1 VVKLLLMRSRSVL
14 VLSLFALLLAAY
26 LLAYSGEAQA
36 SDELSMFCVTQSL
49 VTRGTTTTDAIRW
62 MGLHQ
67 GAYGRD
73 GHLYSKYGLGTSL
86 AATPLYALARLS
98 LFNLGAVRTTALL
111 NSFLTSSTGVLLFLY
126 VTQLKYSDGIALATA
141 LLYGLA
147 TLAAVYSQS
156 FFSEPLSALS
166 LLAAGYF
173 LLRFRT
179 SAQTPNVMLA
189 GAALGVALLTRI
201 ANVIVV
207 PLFALVLLA
216 SCRPGQSLSARRWT
230 IQSWRPA
237 IAFTIPLALAALVVA
252 AYNLLRFGN
261 PLQTGYHSLET
272 FSNPL
277 LSGLVGLLF
286 SPGKGL
292 LLYSP
297 ILILAAVSFPAFL
310 RRHRAEALLTGGITA
325 AYTLLYAS
333 WFAWHGGH
341 SWGPRFLVPAL
352 PFLVLALVP
361 SLVWAGESRGR
372 MLLVAVL
379 ALLSGML
386 QALGLAVSVDRFFDM
401 VMYEWGLPVYDPRLF
416 FDPSHSPLLWQGRLL
431 ASGPLAPVWT
441 HNHWVLLPA
450 LVLLVL
456 ALGTMT
462 WAWRGMRRRG
472 ARILGLTLAGAC
484 ALLPLAFIALLYPDP
499 HPPRPGYR
507 DLAASLHSLAQPG
520 DAVLLNAST
529 RTTILLDYLR
539 APVPVLGLHEEGT
552 LSSASQVAL
561 HQYVTAHRR
570 LWLVTDEAVPAAE
583 LQGWLDARGYRTFAG
598 QYRPAALTLYA
609 FPWEQPPM
617 RALDV
622 TLGRRITLLSGGTAA
637 HTAPGEVLPVV
648 VQWRPAS
655 NWDATE
661 DLHLL
666 VQLLGA
672 DETLLAQE
680 DWALVQQEGSTFR
693 IGLSIPSHATAETQR
708 LEVRV
713 YREEDGLRLTASS
726 GEEAVLLGE
735 VEMLEP

>member
-1 VVKLLLMRSRSVL
+1 MRSRSVL

-26 LLAYSGEAQA
+26 LLAYRGEIQA

-49 VTRGTTTTDAIRW
+49 VTRGSTTADAIRW

-86 AATPLYALARLS
+86 AAAPLYALARLS
-98 LFNLGAVRTTALL
+98 LPILGAVRTTALL
-111 NSFLTSSTGVLLFLY
+111 NSFLTSSTGVFLFLY
-126 VTQLKYSDGIALATA
+126 VTQLKYSQGIALATG

-156 FFSEPLSALS
+156 FFSEPLSALC

-179 SAQTPNVMLA
+179 SARTPDVMLA

-201 ANVIVV
+201 ANFIVV
-207 PLFALVLLA
+207 PLFGSILLA
-216 SCRPGQSLSARRWT
+216 SCRPGRSRGARRW
-230 IQSWRPA
+230 IIHSWRPA
-237 IAFTIPLALAALVVA
+237 LAFTIPLVLGALVVA
-252 AYNLLRFGN
+252 AYNLLRFGS

-292 LLYSP
+292 FLYSP
-297 ILILAAVSFPAFL
+297 ILILAAVSFPSFL
-310 RRHRAEALLTGGITA
+310 RRHRAEALLTAGISA
-325 AYTLLYAS
+325 AYAFLYAS

-352 PFLVLALVP
+352 PFLVLTLVP
-361 SLVWAGESRGR
+361 SLVWTGQSRGR
-372 MLLVAVL
+372 MLLVGVL
-379 ALLSGML
+379 VLLSGML

-416 FDPSHSPLLWQGRLL
+416 FDPAYSPLLWQMRLL
-431 ASGPLAPVWT
+431 TSGPLAPIWT
-441 HNHWVLLPA
+441 QNLWLLLPA
-450 LVLLVL
+450 LVLLLL

-462 WAWRGMRRRG
+462 WAWRGISRRG

-484 ALLPLAFIALLYPDP
+484 TILPLAFIGLLYPDP
-499 HPPRPGYR
+499 QPPRPGYR
-507 DLAASLHSLAQPG
+507 DLAASLDGLVQPG

-529 RTTILLDYLR
+529 RTTILLDYLH

-552 LSSASQVAL
+552 LSPSSQVAL
-561 HQYVTAHRR
+561 QQYATTHRR

-583 LQGWLDARGYRTFAG
+583 LQGWLDARGYRTLAA

-609 FPWEQPPM
+609 FPREQPSM
-617 RALDV
+617 QALDV
-622 TLGRRITLLSGGTAA
+622 TLDGRIALLSGGTAA
-637 HTAPGEVLPVV
+637 RTAPDEVLPVV
-648 VQWRPAS
+648 VQWRPAW

-661 DLHLL
+661 NLHLL
-666 VQLLGA
+666 VQLFGR
-672 DETLLAQE
+672 DETLLVQE
-680 DWALVQQEGSTFR
+680 DWAFVQQEGATFR
-693 IGLSIPSHATAETQR
+693 IGLSIPSHAIPETHR

-713 YREEDGLRLTASS
+713 YREEDGLRLTAPS

-735 VEMLEP
+735 VDILGP